1 MKKMK
6 QATLL
11 IMLLFAFASNSHG
24 QESESNFTDD
34 YYSSIFETLYSVDTE
49 MAYCIAPIV
58 EERLVSKLADTSSF
72 YNPFKKLS
80 EYVSIKTS
88 SDSLVKTYSWDRIS
102 GGSRHDNASYL
113 QFKTKSGKIKYKR
126 LDSGIEQETGEPTDV
141 IIYDIHNIRIKDEF
155 YYLLLGWGTHGG
167 GRHHSL
173 ARVYKIKDEEI
184 VLCDSFFDGEK
195 YLHIGAPRVGRI
207 DLQYNYETKELS
219 HNYYEYDASVGFY
232 KPTGNIRIWLLEND
246 KFVLQK

>member
-6 QATLL
+6 QVPFL
-11 IMLLFAFASNSHG
+11 IILLFAFASNSHG

-58 EERLVSKLADTSSF
+58 EERLVSKLADTTSF

-80 EYVSIKTS
+80 EYISIETS

-102 GGSRHDNASYL
+102 GGSWHDNASYL

-141 IIYDIHNIRIKDEF
+141 IIYDIHNIKIKDES
-155 YYLLLGWGTHGG
+155 YYLILGWGTHGG
-167 GRHHSL
+167 GLHHGL

-195 YLHIGAPRVGRI
+195 YIPVYTNRVFKI
-207 DLQYNYETKELS
+207 DLKYNSEAKTLS
-219 HNYYEYDASVGFY
+219 HNHFEYDESVGYY
-232 KPTGNIRIWLLEND
+232 KPKENKRIWLLEND

>member
-1 MKKMK
+1 MK
-6 QATLL
+6 QVPFL
-11 IMLLFAFASNSHG
+11 IMLLFVFANISYG

-34 YYSSIFETLYSVDTE
+34 YFSSIFETLYSVDTE

-58 EERLVSKLADTSSF
+58 EERLVSDLADTTSF

-80 EYVSIKTS
+80 EYISIETS

-102 GGSRHDNASYL
+102 GGSWHDNASYI

-126 LDSGIEQETGEPTDV
+126 LDSGIERETGEPTDV
-141 IIYDIHNIRIKDEF
+141 IIYDIHNIRIKDES

-167 GRHHSL
+167 GLHHGL

-195 YLHIGAPRVGRI
+195 YIPVYTNRVFKI
-207 DLQYNYETKELS
+207 DLKYNSEAKTLS
-219 HNYYEYDASVGFY
+219 HNHFEYDESVGYY
-232 KPTGNIRIWLLEND
+232 KPKEDKKIWLLEND

>member
-6 QATLL
+6 QAPFL
-11 IMLLFAFASNSHG
+11 IMLLFAFASNSYG

-34 YYSSIFETLYSVDTE
+34 YYSSNFEILYSVDTE

-102 GGSRHDNASYL
+102 GGSWHDNASYL

-126 LDSGIEQETGEPTDV
+126 LDSGNERETGEPTDV
-141 IIYDIHNIRIKDEF
+141 IIYDIHNIKIKDES
-155 YYLLLGWGTHGG
+155 YYLLLGWGTHGAG
-167 GRHHSL
+167 LHHSL
-173 ARVYKIKDEEI
+173 ARVYKIKDEEV
-184 VLCDSFFDGEK
+184 VLCDSFFDGNK
-195 YLHIGAPRVGRI
+195 YIQVYTNRIFKI
-207 DLQYNYETKELS
+207 DLMYNSETKTLS
-219 HNYYEYDASVGFY
+219 HNHFEYDASAGFY
-232 KPTGNIRIWLLEND
+232 KPKEDKKIWLLEND

>member
-6 QATLL
+6 QAPFL
-11 IMLLFAFASNSHG
+11 IMLLFAFASNSYG

-34 YYSSIFETLYSVDTE
+34 YYSSNFEILYSVDTE

-58 EERLVSKLADTSSF
+58 EERLVSDLADTTSF

-80 EYVSIKTS
+80 KYISIETS

-102 GGSRHDNASYL
+102 GGSWYDNASYI

-126 LDSGIEQETGEPTDV
+126 LDSGIERETGEPTDV
-141 IIYDIHNIRIKDEF
+141 IIYDIHNIRIKDES

-167 GRHHSL
+167 GLHHGL
-173 ARVYKIKDEEI
+173 ARVYKIKDEEV

-195 YLHIGAPRVGRI
+195 YIPVYTNRVFKI
-207 DLQYNYETKELS
+207 DLKYNSEAKTLS
-219 HNYYEYDASVGFY
+219 HNDFEYDESVGYY
-232 KPTGNIRIWLLEND
+232 KPKEDKKIWLLEND

>member
-6 QATLL
+6 QIPFLITLL
-11 IMLLFAFASNSHG
+11 FVLAGNSYG
-24 QESESNFTDD
+24 QENESNFADD

-58 EERLVSKLADTSSF
+58 EERLVYELADTSSF
-72 YNPFKKLS
+72 RNLFKKLS
-80 EYVSIKTS
+80 EYISIETS

-102 GGSRHDNASYL
+102 GGSWHDNASYI

-126 LDSGIEQETGEPTDV
+126 LDSGIERETGEPTDV
-141 IIYDIHNIRIKDEF
+141 IIYDIHNIRIKDES

-167 GRHHSL
+167 GLHHSL
-173 ARVYKIKDEEI
+173 ARVYKIKDEEV
-184 VLCDSFFDGEK
+184 VLCDSFFDGDK
-195 YLHIGAPRVGRI
+195 YLHVGAPRVGKI

-232 KPTGNIRIWLLEND
+232 DPKENKRIWLLEND

>member
-34 YYSSIFETLYSVDTE
+34 YFSSIFETLYSVDTE

-102 GGSRHDNASYL
+102 GGSWHDNASYL

-195 YLHIGAPRVGRI
+195 YIPVYTNRVFKI
-207 DLQYNYETKELS
+207 DLKYNSEAKTLS
-219 HNYYEYDASVGFY
+219 HNHFEYDESVGYY
-232 KPTGNIRIWLLEND
+232 KPKANKRIWLLEND

>member
-6 QATLL
+6 QVPFL
-11 IMLLFAFASNSHG
+11 IILLFAFASNSHG
-24 QESESNFTDD
+24 QESESNFTDY

-72 YNPFKKLS
+72 HNPFKKLS
-80 EYVSIKTS
+80 EYISIETS

-102 GGSRHDNASYL
+102 GGSWHDNASYL

-126 LDSGIEQETGEPTDV
+126 LDSGIERETGEPTDV
-141 IIYDIHNIRIKDEF
+141 IIYDIHNIKIKDES

-167 GRHHSL
+167 GLHHGL

-195 YLHIGAPRVGRI
+195 YIPVYTNRVFKI
-207 DLQYNYETKELS
+207 DLKYNSEAKTLS
-219 HNYYEYDASVGFY
+219 HNHFEYDESVGYY
-232 KPTGNIRIWLLEND
+232 KPKENKRIWLLEND